1 MIMRKYGPMTFK
13 KFAYCQYIPN
23 CIRSVNVNMKSNFR
37 EDYCKYYGAIVI
49 KK

>member
-13 KFAYCQYIPN
+13 KFACCQYILN

-37 EDYCKYYGAIVI
+37 EDYCKYNGAIII